1 MTGRWIIGAGVLA
14 ALGAWALTLNV
25 EPAEA
30 QTRRQTFNIYASLPM
45 ADPNY
50 IQKGNVTLGR
60 LQRCGIMGQTDE
72 TRNMPDLA
80 PNLYVVFSGPHR
92 SAQDARATLDKAK
105 GCGLEGYTRQTRQ
118 IGD

>member
-1 MTGRWIIGAGVLA
+1 MMIGAAVLLALSVA
-14 ALGAWALTLNV
+14 AGA
-25 EPAEA
+25 
-30 QTRRQTFNIYASLPM
+30 QGRRQTFNIYASLPM

-50 IQKGNVTLGR
+50 IQKGNVVLNRLG
-60 LQRCGIMGQTDE
+60 RCGIEGMTDE

-80 PNLYVVFSGPHR
+80 PNLYVVYSGPHR
-92 SAQDARATLDKAK
+92 SAQDARAALDKAK